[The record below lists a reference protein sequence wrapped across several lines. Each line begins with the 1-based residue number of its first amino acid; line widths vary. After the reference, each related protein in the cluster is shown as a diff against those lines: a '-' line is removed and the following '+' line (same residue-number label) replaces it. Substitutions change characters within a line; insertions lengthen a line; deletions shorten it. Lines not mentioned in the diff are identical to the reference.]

1 MIISTFE
8 MTKLKR
14 NTHQTHRDIMSMFG
28 CNRKSNNILFM
39 QIENKLIVQSDCP
52 PSSINESL
60 KLMNSRNCDDLLT
73 SVKDGDTVKI
83 FAVYEPTKCKKR
95 DGKISTKISIREENE
110 RKDWVK
116 RKFAKSG
123 DVSAINELSKS
134 VKNVKKDDGNQH
146 IVFTYGYEFLLNVKD
161 ADELR
166 RLIKAGV
173 GRSKSYGAGMSLI
186 MGVKSA

>member
-8 MTKLKR
+8 IIKLKR
-14 NTHQTHRDIMSMFG
+14 NTHQTHRDIMSMFQCG
-28 CNRKSNNILFM
+28 RKSNNVLFM
-39 QIENKLIVQSDCP
+39 QIENKLIVQSDCLP
-52 PSSINESL
+52 NSINESL
-60 KLMNSRNCDDLLT
+60 KLINSRNCDDLLA
-73 SVKDGDTVKI
+73 SIKDEDTVKI

-123 DVSAINELSKS
+123 NISAINEISKS
-134 VKNVKKDDGNQH
+134 IKNVKKDDGNEH
-146 IVFTYGYEFLLNVKD
+146 IIFTYGYEFLLNVKN

-166 RLIKAGV
+166 KLIKAGV
-173 GRSKSYGAGMSLI
+173 GRSKSYGAGLSLI
-186 MGVKSA
+186 MGVKSV